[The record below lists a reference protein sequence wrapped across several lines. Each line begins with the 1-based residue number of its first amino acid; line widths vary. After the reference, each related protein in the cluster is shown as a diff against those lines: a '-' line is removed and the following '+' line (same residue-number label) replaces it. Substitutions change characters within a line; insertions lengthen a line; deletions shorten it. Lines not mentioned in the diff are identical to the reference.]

1 MKELL
6 SRKECSAMRGVA
18 ILAIMLHNYCHW
30 LKGIVR
36 ENEYTWQQFK
46 FDELWH
52 LILNPDELLPMHLV
66 SFFGHY
72 GVPVFL
78 FLSGYGLVK
87 KYEQSKLPEIGL
99 WRFIRYNYLK
109 LFRIFIVGFVAFIM
123 LDAITP
129 GIHRYTWIEVVGMLG
144 MFANLFEDPSHVVWP
159 GPYWYFS
166 ITLQLYI
173 LYRLIF
179 YRWRHWGVM
188 LAAIVLCWI
197 GQLSFEND
205 PVTLERL
212 RYNFIGGMLPFGM
225 GLVLA
230 RYEPRLVKDW
240 TITKSPSLI
249 IAWAVNLILAIAFCF
264 MCSSSFGNW
273 LWVPALIVWGTI
285 PLVKLMPERV
295 LSLFVWLGTIS
306 AAIFVT
312 HPLVRKVFVRPYI
325 QDDLYAG
332 LLLYIV
338 ATLFLSWFVKKI
350 IDQLPSPKL

>member
-52 LILNPDELLPMHLV
+52 LTLNPDELLPMHLV

-87 KYEQSKLPEIGL
+87 KYEQGKLPEIGL

-109 LFRIFIVGFVAFIM
+109 LFRIFIVGFVLFIM

-144 MFANLFEDPSHVVWP
+144 MFANLFEDPSHVV
-159 GPYWYFS
+159 
-166 ITLQLYI
+166 
-173 LYRLIF
+173 
-179 YRWRHWGVM
+179 
-188 LAAIVLCWI
+188 
-197 GQLSFEND
+197 
-205 PVTLERL
+205 
-212 RYNFIGGMLPFGM
+212 
-225 GLVLA
+225 
-230 RYEPRLVKDW
+230 
-240 TITKSPSLI
+240 
-249 IAWAVNLILAIAFCF
+249 
-264 MCSSSFGNW
+264 
-273 LWVPALIVWGTI
+273 
-285 PLVKLMPERV
+285 
-295 LSLFVWLGTIS
+295 
-306 AAIFVT
+306 
-312 HPLVRKVFVRPYI
+312 
-325 QDDLYAG
+325 
-332 LLLYIV
+332 
-338 ATLFLSWFVKKI
+338 
-350 IDQLPSPKL
+350 